1 MANYRNLLITGGW
14 AHPFDRAAPV
24 LANIIDSTFEQRMQS
39 TVVWDLPDARDA
51 LAVEDFDLIT
61 VFACWFTMRDPRY
74 SAEQRTT
81 WARSID
87 LDLRELLLAHRDAG
101 RPLFAMHTATI
112 CFDEWP
118 QWGEWLGGQW
128 DWKASYHPPIG
139 DVSLTA
145 RMHHPIVSGVGD
157 FTVVD
162 ECYSKLNISSSVL
175 RLAEGQTKHHDAA
188 ECLLW
193 CKEDRGRVVY
203 DALGHDVASLTSDA
217 HQRLI
222 RQAVAWLLDEV
233 SVDARASSKT
243 SPL

>member
-1 MANYRNLLITGGW
+1 MVNYRNLLITGGW
-14 AHPFDRAAPV
+14 AHPFDSAAPV
-24 LANIIDSTFEQRMQS
+24 LADIVDSTFGGRMHS

-51 LAVEDFDLIT
+51 LAIEDFDLIT

-74 SAEQRTT
+74 SAEQRAT

-87 LDLRELLLAHRDAG
+87 QGLRDLLLAHRDAG
-101 RPLFAMHTATI
+101 RPLFAVHTATI

-128 DWKASYHPPIG
+128 DWEASYHPPIG
-139 DVSLTA
+139 DVALTTGTN
-145 RMHHPIVSGVGD
+145 HPIVSGVSN

-162 ECYSKLNISSSVL
+162 ECYSKLNISPLVL
-175 RLAEGQTKHHDAA
+175 RLAEGRTKHHDAA

-193 CKEDRGRVVY
+193 CKDDGGRVVY
-203 DALGHDVASLTSDA
+203 DALGHDVTSLRSDA

-222 RQAVAWLLDEV
+222 RHAVAWLLDEV
-233 SVDARASSKT
+233 PDDVRASSET
-243 SPL
+243 SLR